1 MACHGVAEGKDGTD
15 YFNRKGVKAMHRCL
29 VTSHSSLATKRAAF
43 TLIEL
48 LVVISVIA
56 LLLALLMPA
65 LQRARNQAR
74 KVMCR
79 SNLRHFGT
87 VLLLYVED
95 NEGRLPWGKGSALW
109 LLRGSSQGERHHQDP
124 NVPEVSQRVR
134 MARAALCP
142 MASRPGE
149 SGGFSTG
156 ASSEGDRIWR
166 LEGTPGS
173 QFRAWTIT
181 SPGPAFSASYGFN
194 DWPFGSLRSQHE
206 SGFFPESHGLAGYRR
221 GLNVFSVSSRS
232 SVPILLDSRGPGNQP
247 TPRHAPSITPDG
259 ALSNM
264 HYCLDRHNGRVNG
277 LFLDWSAREVGLKE
291 LWTLKWYPNFDTA
304 GPWTRDSLGSEVK
317 P

>member
-1 MACHGVAEGKDGTD
+1 
-15 YFNRKGVKAMHRCL
+15 MHRCL

-156 ASSEGDRIWR
+156 ASSDGDRIWR

-173 QFRAWTIT
+173 QYQGLDDYQPWSCVFRQLRVQRLAVWESSIATPKWVFPRAARAARPP
-181 SPGPAFSASYGFN
+181 S
-194 DWPFGSLRSQHE
+194 WPQ
-206 SGFFPESHGLAGYRR
+206 
-221 GLNVFSVSSRS
+221 
-232 SVPILLDSRGPGNQP
+232 
-247 TPRHAPSITPDG
+247 
-259 ALSNM
+259 
-264 HYCLDRHNGRVNG
+264 CLQR
-277 LFLDWSAREVGLKE
+277 FQ
-291 LWTLKWYPNFDTA
+291 
-304 GPWTRDSLGSEVK
+304 
-317 P
+317 